1 MGKRKSMKAR
11 IPDTLREAVPQ
22 EPEPVGKAPENPDE
36 IRDIEGT
43 DCRCPRCRSIR
54 TERLSGLLKC
64 HGALYHYRRCKVCA
78 TKYRVRYS

>member
-1 MGKRKSMKAR
+1 MKAR

-43 DCRCPRCRSIR
+43 DRRCPRCGSIR

-64 HGALYHYRRCKVCA
+64 RGSIYHYRRCKVCA
-78 TKYRVRYS
+78 AHYRVRYS